1 MVKGAQNGCVALF
14 CFQTFHNR
22 FFPTLRAS
30 NVSEHC
36 ATVFLNCWSVNQREN
51 KRKSVEKTNGRERD
65 SHIKFTVWKLIN
77 ALQRSFFFSF
87 LLVHSTERKSAL
99 DDFMMEMVRIL
110 QTALICGKLD
120 LNWIFVDETEGG
132 LWERADIKLPVEDFQ
147 LNNLVAA
154 NKSGNISMLNAYM
167 NTGTQP
173 ALTWYDN

>member
-22 FFPTLRAS
+22 FFSTLRAS

-36 ATVFLNCWSVNQREN
+36 ATVFLNCWSVNQRKN
-51 KRKSVEKTNGRERD
+51 KRKSVEKTRERKRQPYQI
-65 SHIKFTVWKLIN
+65 HCME
-77 ALQRSFFFSF
+77 AYQRSSALVLFSF

-132 LWERADIKLPVEDFQ
+132 LWGRADMKLPVEDFQ

-167 NTGTQP
+167 NSGTQP